1 MDIFVLDILRGVDG
15 EQYWE
20 AFEQE
25 LTPRLNVIAALMRI
39 QKNPINIYGH
49 PTTPVV
55 WESGCLEEVCGSCSM
70 LINGVPRQACSAI
83 LENLMEESGT
93 PIITLAPLSKFPL
106 IRDLC
111 VDRSCMFSHLKR
123 IKAWVPVDGY
133 YPAGPG
139 PDVTPEKQE
148 IMYQHSTCMTCGCCL
163 EACPQFNSHSPFI
176 GPAAIGQARLF
187 SIHPTA
193 RSLHTER
200 SRILQQEDG
209 IASCG
214 NAQNCV
220 RVCPKK
226 IPLTDAIAAAGR
238 DTTVQAIKDLFG
250 LPERGGSD

>member
-1 MDIFVLDILRGVDG
+1 MDIVVFNILRGVAG
-15 EQYWE
+15 QQYWE
-20 AFEQE
+20 QFELE

-39 QKNPINIYGH
+39 QKNPVTIHGQ

-70 LINGVPRQACSAI
+70 LIDGIPRQACSTI
-83 LENLMEESGT
+83 LSSLIEESGT
-93 PIITLAPLSKFPL
+93 PVVTLAPFSKFPL
-106 IRDLC
+106 IRDLY
-111 VDRSCMFSHLKR
+111 VDRSCMFSHLKH

-139 PDVTPEKQE
+139 PDVTPEKQD
-148 IMYQHSTCMTCGCCL
+148 IMYRHATCMTCGCCL
-163 EACPQFNSHSPFI
+163 EACPQFNPRSSFI
-176 GPAAIGQARLF
+176 GPAAIGQFRLF

-193 RSLHTER
+193 RSLHAER
-200 SRILQQEDG
+200 SRILQQKSG

-238 DTTVQAIKDLFG
+238 DTTVQAARDLFG
-250 LPERGGSD
+250 LPERGDA

>member
-1 MDIFVLDILRGVDG
+1 MDIVVLNILRGVSG
-15 EQYWE
+15 QQYWE
-20 AFEQE
+20 QFELE
-25 LTPRLNVIAALMRI
+25 LTPRLNVIAALMKI
-39 QKNPINIYGH
+39 QRNPVNIHGH

-70 LINGVPRQACSAI
+70 LIDGTPQQACSTI
-83 LENLMEESGT
+83 LNNLVAESGT
-93 PIITLAPLSKFPL
+93 PIVTLAPFSKFPL
-106 IRDLC
+106 LRDLH

-123 IKAWVPVDGY
+123 LQAWVPVDGY

-139 PDVTPEKQE
+139 PDVSPEKQD
-148 IMYQHSTCMTCGCCL
+148 IMYRHATCMTCGCCL

-176 GPAAIGQARLF
+176 GPAAIGQFRLF

-193 RSLHTER
+193 RALHAER
-200 SRILQQEDG
+200 SRTIQQHGG

-238 DTTVQAIKDLFG
+238 DATMQALHDLFG
-250 LPERGGSD
+250 LPEREAT